1 MVLMRFCLLMMFLTS
16 LAACSIGGTLAA
28 LTPGS
33 TGEVVFDQ
41 RFGEH
46 PRDQADVYKPLATT
60 KPPASDSASLRP
72 LLVFIYGGSWRS
84 GSRGTYQ
91 FVGKALADL
100 GYVTVIPDYRVY
112 PEVQFPGFI
121 EDNARAVAWA
131 AKNAEQWGADPNR
144 IVLVSHSAGAYNAA
158 MLLTDPGYLADVG
171 IPVEQIVGFVG
182 LAGPYDFYPIL
193 NERVMPVFNH
203 PNYPSRSQP
212 IRLVHDNLPPSFIG
226 SASEDD
232 LVEPQ
237 RNATQF
243 ARLLEEQGVP
253 VTLKLYDRVGHMT
266 LIGSFAGPLQWL
278 APVLDD
284 VETFLNQL

>member
-1 MVLMRFCLLMMFLTS
+1 MAEQSMIFIRFCLLVMLLTS
-16 LAACSIGGTLAA
+16 LAGCSIGGTLAA

-33 TGEVVFDQ
+33 TGETIFDQ

-46 PRDQADVYKPLATT
+46 PRDQADVYKPLEAV
-60 KPPASDSASLRP
+60 SLRP
-72 LLVFIYGGSWRS
+72 LVVFIYGGSWRS
-84 GSRGTYQ
+84 GSRSTYQ

-112 PEVQFPGFI
+112 PEVKFPGFI

-131 AKNAEQWGADPNR
+131 AKNAEAWGADPNR

-158 MLLTDPGYLADVG
+158 MLLTDPAYLAAVG
-171 IPVEQIVGFVG
+171 IPAERIVGFVG

-203 PNYPSRSQP
+203 PDYPAHSQP
-212 IRLVHDNLPPSFIG
+212 IRLVHDNLPPSFLG
-226 SASEDD
+226 SASEDE
-232 LVEPQ
+232 LVNPE
-237 RNATQF
+237 RNAAQF
-243 ARLLEEQGVP
+243 AGLLEEQGVP

-278 APVLDD
+278 SPVLDD
-284 VETFLNQL
+284 VEAFLGQL

>member
-1 MVLMRFCLLMMFLTS
+1 MLFLTS
-16 LAACSIGGTLAA
+16 LAGCSIGGTLAA

-33 TGEVVFDQ
+33 TGDVIFDQ
-41 RFGEH
+41 HFGEH
-46 PRDQADVYKPLATT
+46 PRDRADVYKPLATSE
-60 KPPASDSASLRP
+60 PAAGGSASLKP
-72 LLVFIYGGSWRS
+72 LVVFIYGGSWRS
-84 GSRGTYQ
+84 GSRSTYQ

-121 EDNARAVAWA
+121 DDNARALAWA
-131 AKNAEQWGADPNR
+131 AENAERWGADPKR

-158 MLLTDPGYLADVG
+158 MLLTDPRYLADVG
-171 IPVEQIVGFVG
+171 IPAERIVGFVG

-193 NERVMPVFNH
+193 NKRVMPVFNH
-203 PNYPSRSQP
+203 PDYPPRSQP

-226 SASEDD
+226 SASDD
-232 LVEPQ
+232 ELVDPQ
-237 RNATQF
+237 RNAAQF

-253 VTLKLYDRVGHMT
+253 VTLKFYDRVGHMT

-284 VETFLNQL
+284 VEAFLDQL